1 MTAMAKKQNLPAFPA
16 CEFSVSYSE
25 PTRKTHKFQ
34 IDSHCHDCCEIYV
47 NLTGDV
53 SFMVEDTLYPGVAR
67 RRDRHKAVGAPPLR
81 VSQRPA
87 HKHYWLLFS
96 AENEALYPHFFG
108 REPGRQN
115 LISLPPDQKEE
126 LIALCQSLLEN
137 KEDDLGRYADF
148 FAMQRLLAKGVP
160 HSPARTDAL
169 PKELAAMLEYASG
182 AAFSELSTANLA
194 ESGHVSVSTAERLF
208 REYTGMTPLKYI
220 TEKRFDKART
230 LLKNGKNVTEA
241 ALESGFCDSSYFI
254 LQFRKR
260 YGITPNKFRKQL

>member
-53 SFMVEDTLYPGVAR
+53 SFMVEDTLYPVSHGDAIVTKPWER
-67 RRDRHKAVGAPPLR
+67 HHCVYRSDR
-81 VSQRPA
+81 Q

>member
-1 MTAMAKKQNLPAFPA
+1 
-16 CEFSVSYSE
+16 
-25 PTRKTHKFQ
+25 
-34 IDSHCHDCCEIYV
+34 
-47 NLTGDV
+47 
-53 SFMVEDTLYPGVAR
+53 
-67 RRDRHKAVGAPPLR
+67 
-81 VSQRPA
+81 
-87 HKHYWLLFS
+87 
-96 AENEALYPHFFG
+96 
-108 REPGRQN
+108 
-115 LISLPPDQKEE
+115 
-126 LIALCQSLLEN
+126 
-137 KEDDLGRYADF
+137 
-148 FAMQRLLAKGVP
+148 MQRLLAKGAP

-254 LQFRKR
+254 LQFASGTVSRR
-260 YGITPNKFRKQL
+260 TSSASSCNYVFCAPYGKNLAGVGLPSSSSAMLSASTFQLTKPGFMIGSRVSGL